1 MKQATTLPGEE
12 PPILGRCHYDTLSPK
27 RHGNVLVMGRGFS
40 DEAIVIIKSDADEV
54 MVT

>member
-1 MKQATTLPGEE
+1 MGNETGDYLTRRRAAN
-12 PPILGRCHYDTLSPK
+12 YDTLSPK